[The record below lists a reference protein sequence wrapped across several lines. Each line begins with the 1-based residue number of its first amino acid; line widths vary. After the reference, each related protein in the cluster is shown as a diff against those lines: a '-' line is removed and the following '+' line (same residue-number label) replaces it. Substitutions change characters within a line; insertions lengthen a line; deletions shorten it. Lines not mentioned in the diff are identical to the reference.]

1 MDIFQSIWNPI
12 VIWFIIGLVLFVL
25 EIGAP
30 GLVLF
35 FFGVGAWI
43 TAILTLIFGIGLD
56 LQLFIF
62 AASSLILLVSLRRRF
77 QKLFKGKIE
86 HSSNE
91 SSGELVGEKAL
102 VIDPI
107 VPPKKGRVEIH
118 GTQWGA
124 ESEVEIPSGSTVEI
138 VAQKNL
144 TLTVKS
150 IK

>member
-12 VIWFIIGLVLFVL
+12 VIWFIVGLVLLLL

-30 GLVLF
+30 GLVLL

-43 TAILTLIFGIGLD
+43 TAILVLIFSIGID

-62 AASSLILLVSLRRRF
+62 AASSVTLLILLRRRF

-86 HSSNE
+86 PSISE
-91 SSGELVGEKAL
+91 ASDLIGERAV
-102 VIDPI
+102 VVDSII
-107 VPPKKGRVEIH
+107 PPRKGRVEIH

-124 ESEVEIPSGSTVEI
+124 ESEAEIPSGSTVEI

-144 TLTVKS
+144 TLKVK
-150 IK
+150 ILI